1 MNKIKIEIRP
11 FNQQLSRA
19 FLISNFS
26 LLILLSACPNPPEET
41 LCGQGMILSA
51 DTCVCI
57 ENAHLTESED
67 ACECDSLYN
76 WDEDAQQCLRDT
88 TSHNFTWT
96 IDTLGA
102 YGSLLND
109 VHIVNENDIWVVGK
123 IRIPDPDSSYNG
135 TGWETFNAAHW
146 DGDEWEYI
154 KILSGNSA
162 VSTIYYFSQND
173 IWTSIGSFPVHWDGT
188 DWTIYHLQD
197 MGLDAHI
204 INSSWGS
211 STSNMYFVGIEGSIV
226 HYDGGE
232 FTKMESGTD
241 TNLRDV
247 CGIGSEDNTISLWA
261 SGMSATHGTTIL
273 SLNDNT
279 WSHWFTRPFPECL
292 EFDEHKISGTINGIW
307 TDSNKDLWA
316 ITMHGLYQIN
326 TENPDDFMIYPAPE
340 IAWGDYINNMDGSAS
355 NNIFFSGQ
363 NSNIWHFNGVSLYDC
378 NLPGD
383 VELAGIDVNSNMV
396 CAVGRDVLIGNSS
409 SSGIVIRGFSVPSN

>member
-1 MNKIKIEIRP
+1 MKRTTPKHWY
-11 FNQQLSRA
+11 F
-19 FLISNFS
+19 FLLPFS
-26 LLILLSACPNPPEET
+26 LLIIVACPNPPEET
-41 LCGQGMILSA
+41 LCGQGMILNA
-51 DTCVCI
+51 DTCVCT
-57 ENAHLTESED
+57 ENAHLTESGD
-67 ACECDSLYN
+67 SCECDSLYS
-76 WDEDAQQCLRDT
+76 WDENTQQCLRDT

-123 IRIPDPDSSYNG
+123 IRIPDPDSTFNG

-146 DGDEWEYI
+146 DGSEWEM
-154 KILSGNSA
+154 ILIEPQGYPQALS
-162 VSTIYYFSQND
+162 IIHYFSEND
-173 IWTSIGSFPVHWDGT
+173 IWFSISTLPVHWDGNEYYMYT
-188 DWTIYHLQD
+188 PVNDNYP
-197 MGLDAHI
+197 GGSI
-204 INSSWGS
+204 IQAMWGT
-211 STSNMYFVGIEGSIV
+211 STNNMYFVGTGGGIV
-226 HYDGGE
+226 HYDGSE